1 MPGVHQVG
9 AEEWEAWVTGNR
21 AMVLDVREPGEWD
34 QGTLPGSTLIS
45 MSEIVE
51 RIDELPRQLPILC
64 VCRSGARSSQVAAYL
79 DASGFD
85 SVANL
90 AGGMKA
96 LGLQT

>member
-1 MPGVHQVG
+1 MG
-9 AEEWEAWVTGNR
+9 AEEWETWVTENR
-21 AMVLDVREPGEWD
+21 AMVLDVREPEEWE

-51 RIDELPRQLPILC
+51 RIDELPRKLPILC
-64 VCRSGARSSQVAAYL
+64 VCRSGARSSQVAVYL

-85 SVANL
+85 YVANL

-96 LGLQT
+96 LGLQA